1 MRVTQFNIILLSFLT
16 FISIGFIQCGDS
28 AEDGDS
34 ETAVLTI
41 TGNLMAPQAA
51 TESSSVSALI
61 STATVDAAVAEDET
75 DALDNLL
82 TATGEA
88 ECSVELY
95 TMEGLLVS
103 STTGIAGEYVCPI
116 SDLNDIRP
124 TDVTDPT
131 ASFRPQLVASI
142 DCGVKHYET
151 FIGGS
156 VDPAGDL
163 TAALQ

>member
-95 TMEGLLVS
+95 TMEGLLVCS
-103 STTGIAGEYVCPI
+103 TTTGIAGEYVCPI

-131 ASFRPQLVASI
+131 ASFRPQLLASI
-142 DCGVKHYET
+142 YFGV
-151 FIGGS
+151 
-156 VDPAGDL
+156 
-163 TAALQ
+163 